1 MGCNERLADSCK
13 HLGIDKFILSAPLER
28 GKWAPVQLKLCQ
40 ISDEVPMQPTD
51 EQDGPGMKVCADV
64 IEAFLG
70 LIYLSSGYEASVQVA
85 HELGISLPTDD
96 EEVGLFGKQSNFNP
110 RPALLKAV
118 AESFGKESFESPQ
131 LVEEALTHPSAVY
144 QDVSS
149 YQRLEWVG
157 DAVLCLA
164 MREWI
169 YFQYPEK
176 EVGDLVNL
184 ESALVSNETL
194 AYLSFQN
201 GLHTFLNHRDQGLP
215 LRLEHYEW
223 CVKEL
228 GRGLWGTGESHY
240 LGIRILFCHL
250 IDTLTLYSTFILSF
264 KTHQKSFLMSSRL
277 SWGQL
282 TWMVASKTARMQR

>member
-1 MGCNERLADSCK
+1 
-13 HLGIDKFILSAPLER
+13 
-28 GKWAPVQLKLCQ
+28 
-40 ISDEVPMQPTD
+40 
-51 EQDGPGMKVCADV
+51 
-64 IEAFLG
+64 
-70 LIYLSSGYEASVQVA
+70 VQVA

-240 LGIRILFCHL
+240 LGITILFCHL

>member
-1 MGCNERLADSCK
+1 
-13 HLGIDKFILSAPLER
+13 
-28 GKWAPVQLKLCQ
+28 
-40 ISDEVPMQPTD
+40 
-51 EQDGPGMKVCADV
+51 MKVCADV

-70 LIYLSSGYEASVQVA
+70 LIYLSSGYQASVEVA

-96 EEVGLFGKQSNFNP
+96 EDVGLFGNSDFTP
-110 RPALLKAV
+110 RPSLLKAV

-164 MREWI
+164 MREWV
-169 YFQYPEK
+169 YHQYYEK

-201 GLHTFLNHRDQGLP
+201 GLHTFINHRDVGLP

-223 CVKEL
+223 CVKEQ
-228 GRGLWGTGESHY
+228 GRGLWGTGESPFVS
-240 LGIRILFCHL
+240 LFE
-250 IDTLTLYSTFILSF
+250 SMLS
-264 KTHQKSFLMSSRL
+264 
-277 SWGQL
+277 
-282 TWMVASKTARMQR
+282 